1 MGFTEW
7 TSVCDALNTIPGG
20 CSAGNN
26 VKSGSTA
33 SGYALPPTNNPVVD
47 PTLHRLHPRVL
58 RRVTVTNTATPSAD
72 ARRHPSDLSDLL
84 PQYAE
89 HVRCAAAA

>member
-7 TSVCDALNTIPGG
+7 TSICDALSTIPGG

-26 VKSGSTA
+26 VKSASTL
-33 SGYALPPTNNPVVD
+33 SEYALPPTNDPVVD
-47 PTLHRLHPRVL
+47 PTLHRLHPRV
-58 RRVTVTNTATPSAD
+58 RRGVTVTNTATPSAD
-72 ARRHPSDLSDLL
+72 ARRHPNDLSDLL
-84 PQYAE
+84 PKYAE

>member
-1 MGFTEW
+1 MDFTEW

-20 CSAGNN
+20 CLAGNN

-33 SGYALPPTNNPVVD
+33 SEYALPPTNNPVAD
-47 PTLHRLHPRVL
+47 LTLHRLHSQAL

-72 ARRHPSDLSDLL
+72 ARRHPNDLSDLL
-84 PQYAE
+84 PEYAE

>member
-20 CSAGNN
+20 CSAGKN
-26 VKSGSTA
+26 VKNDSTA
-33 SGYALPPTNNPVVD
+33 SEYALPPTNNPVAD
-47 PTLHRLHPRVL
+47 LTLHRLHPQVL

-72 ARRHPSDLSDLL
+72 VRRYPSDLSNLL
-84 PQYAE
+84 PQYSE
-89 HVRCAAAA
+89 HVRSAGVA